1 MKWRSCAMHLHTCSP
16 PPPPGPYY
24 YTTVFVAGT
33 AAERRTH
40 TARELIEMASSVRP
54 PPSRVKEEEK
64 KKKIVTNFVDLFE
77 SMRAKG
83 GLRAVEWTDGG
94 EQNGDE
100 VERDGRSV
108 WMREEADE
116 RTDERDYKRRR
127 EKDTQRRAAAFSVCG
142 AFFFCR
148 LPSAFVLEPPSL
160 LRPKGI
166 FGVCFNRS
174 RLAESTI
181 LLLLFKPHWKKKK
194 KRNWA
199 TRFGWQSTFGCSV
212 PSAIHEIKSRSVNL

>member
-1 MKWRSCAMHLHTCSP
+1 
-16 PPPPGPYY
+16 
-24 YTTVFVAGT
+24 
-33 AAERRTH
+33 
-40 TARELIEMASSVRP
+40 
-54 PPSRVKEEEK
+54 
-64 KKKIVTNFVDLFE
+64 
-77 SMRAKG
+77 
-83 GLRAVEWTDGG
+83 
-94 EQNGDE
+94 
-100 VERDGRSV
+100 
-108 WMREEADE
+108 MREEADE

-181 LLLLFKPHWKKKK
+181 LLLLFKPHWGKKKK
-194 KRNWA
+194 KKLSDKIRMAIDIWMFRSLRYSRNQITLRQPVMA
-199 TRFGWQSTFGCSV
+199 KG
-212 PSAIHEIKSRSVNL
+212 ASRSSGCYISMNKYKSLIHHICVLDHHKIHPLFSTASVAQQLKGFIY